1 MGSTGPDSRTPKGG
15 SMKLRD
21 DEVEAIRDK
30 AEMEFRTG
38 RRYIAWRDADTAGII
53 DASMWVRFQHSYSE
67 VTELTKEVV

>member
-1 MGSTGPDSRTPKGG
+1 
-15 SMKLRD
+15 MKLRD

-53 DASMWVRFQHSYSE
+53 DASMWAPFQHSYSE
-67 VTELTKEVV
+67 ETELTKEVD